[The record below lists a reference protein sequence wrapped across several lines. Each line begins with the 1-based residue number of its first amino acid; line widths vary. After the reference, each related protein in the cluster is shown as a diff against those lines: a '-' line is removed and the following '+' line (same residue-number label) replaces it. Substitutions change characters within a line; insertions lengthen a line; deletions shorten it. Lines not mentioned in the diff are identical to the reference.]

1 SRLNDAILITREMIK
16 QRWEPM
22 GVISTGPGWY
32 EEQYFKIIGKYSD
45 DILSTIPWHDPNKP
59 MSKALTEAMKKAYPE
74 NNINTN
80 HTYTFEAILIALDAY
95 KRAGSTDPNALADAL
110 RKTNITDNV
119 TICPAAKFN
128 EKGQNVDLRM
138 ALVQNKDSSHV
149 VVAPRN
155 AADAEP
161 IWPERPWSKRG

>member
-1 SRLNDAILITREMIK
+1 AVEVTKAKASGAEMLWAVSRLNDAILITREMIK
-16 QRWEPM
+16 QRWVPM

-32 EEQYFKIIGKYSD
+32 EEQYFKISGKYSD

-119 TICPAAKFN
+119 TICPAVKF
-128 EKGQNVDLRM
+128 D
-138 ALVQNKDSSHV
+138 
-149 VVAPRN
+149 
-155 AADAEP
+155 
-161 IWPERPWSKRG
+161 